1 MILERVAGRS
11 TNDFG
16 KTDSEREQILSD
28 LAAVEPLLRR
38 GATAEIDTRA
48 PSGRGRGR
56 SRAHR
61 LGDNSVTRT
70 SPVRLPRRSR
80 RLLASANVAEER
92 ARGSVAVV
100 IPCFNDGATL
110 VDAVA
115 SAQNQDVPAEVIVV
129 DDGSTDPTTIAV
141 TERLEAAGIRVI
153 HQMNEGPAPARM
165 AGVRA
170 TETDYVFPLDAD
182 DLVAPGGL
190 KRLADVLDRHPEAAA
205 SWGSI
210 QSFGQIEYVHESR
223 PTLDPWQV
231 SHQNHLPIC
240 SLYRR
245 TALLDAGGWQLPGGY
260 EDWDLWMSFA
270 ERGWTGIGIPE
281 VTAHY
286 RTQSGRRL
294 SRSSQRHAER
304 IEKLRAR
311 HPSLFAERRRNRRA
325 SPAPRLL
332 KLALPAIDA
341 LPMSPAR
348 KRLLAGAM
356 THVAYRNGLRM
367 IIVRYRAYR
376 LLRAQ
381 RILGGAPWCAS
392 SDSR

>member
-1 MILERVAGRS
+1 RTAPAPRS
-11 TNDFG
+11 HGGD
-16 KTDSEREQILSD
+16 RH
-28 LAAVEPLLRR
+28 AC
-38 GATAEIDTRA
+38 

-80 RLLASANVAEER
+80 RLLASANVAKER

-141 TERLEAAGIRVI
+141 TQRLEAAGDRVI

-231 SHQNHLPIC
+231 SHQNHLP
-240 SLYRR
+240 
-245 TALLDAGGWQLPGGY
+245 
-260 EDWDLWMSFA
+260 
-270 ERGWTGIGIPE
+270 
-281 VTAHY
+281 
-286 RTQSGRRL
+286 
-294 SRSSQRHAER
+294 
-304 IEKLRAR
+304 
-311 HPSLFAERRRNRRA
+311 
-325 SPAPRLL
+325 
-332 KLALPAIDA
+332 
-341 LPMSPAR
+341 
-348 KRLLAGAM
+348 
-356 THVAYRNGLRM
+356 
-367 IIVRYRAYR
+367 
-376 LLRAQ
+376 
-381 RILGGAPWCAS
+381 
-392 SDSR
+392 

>member
-1 MILERVAGRS
+1 VG
-11 TNDFG
+11 
-16 KTDSEREQILSD
+16 
-28 LAAVEPLLRR
+28 
-38 GATAEIDTRA
+38 
-48 PSGRGRGR
+48 
-56 SRAHR
+56 
-61 LGDNSVTRT
+61 
-70 SPVRLPRRSR
+70 
-80 RLLASANVAEER
+80 EEC

-110 VDAVA
+110 VDAVG
-115 SAQNQDVPAEVIVV
+115 SAQRQDRRAEIIVV
-129 DDGSTDPTTIAV
+129 DDGSTDPATIAV
-141 TERLEAAGIRVI
+141 TERLEAAGICVI
-153 HQMNEGPAPARM
+153 HQVNEGPAPARM
-165 AGVRA
+165 AGVGA
-170 TETDYVFPLDAD
+170 TKADYVFPLDAD
-182 DLVAPGGL
+182 DLIAQGGL

-205 SWGSI
+205 AWGSI

-260 EDWDLWMSFA
+260 EDWDLWMSLA

-286 RTQSGRRL
+286 RTQPGRRL
-294 SRSSQRHAER
+294 SRSSQRHGER

-311 HPSLFAERRRNRRA
+311 HPSLFAERRRNRRV

-341 LPMSPAR
+341 LPLSPAR

-356 THVAYRNGLRM
+356 THVAYRNGLGM
-367 IIVRYRAYR
+367 LIVRYRAYR

-381 RILGGAPWCAS
+381 QILGGAPWCAS
-392 SDSR
+392 PDSR